1 LFNRQGYLTEYDEDS
16 VKNSFFLVI
25 PLQQADSVRLKMFE
39 DAALDRWISELPTA
53 NPGLTV
59 KLLHDLLEEFI
70 SLDMDVQFRLNAL
83 EKLRP
88 TYLTLQEYLR
98 SRLMKTGFPKT
109 ENEVKTLEVL
119 VEIEKAFAIGYWSVV
134 KELTR
139 SRTIGWLK
147 GKNVALA
154 IERVIRGLSD
164 VVISYFIMALRVPDW
179 VWIDLHSLYK
189 LSVKVG
195 RDSVSVPDEAAVLGK
210 ASSPRDSY
218 LQIVLSSLAEPNGL
232 MQKEVVQIYQFLE
245 KIVPHVTLTSKSH
258 GAHPLQCVILV
269 DEDKP
274 PLWMSSQISHADS
287 HVMYVDFSKLR
298 KAFKQKD
305 KFVSASDARFSS
317 MNISTDLPEKI
328 SPELFDYLESRLAGV
343 QSRSAPFFADRLNRY
358 FAIGLDATH
367 DLQNVFK
374 SGSEIDVEYLAESA
388 SDRSLSCSF
397 QKQGVISI
405 GSMISFR
412 KVDAPEHKRSL
423 GVVNKIVSA
432 RADGRVEFEIKALAA
447 QVHAVNYLPI
457 NADKNDVPLKALIY
471 GVKEGDEEKSYLIV
485 ESFLFKEEDVLR
497 LFISGENFPIV
508 LRDRQNVGLGYW
520 QFECRRIP
528 EQLVAKTEG
537 GKKGYAFI

>member
-1 LFNRQGYLTEYDEDS
+1 

-25 PLQQADSVRLKMFE
+25 PPQQADSVRLKMFE
-39 DAALDRWISELPTA
+39 DASLERWISELPTA

-70 SLDMDVQFRLNAL
+70 SLDMDVQFRLIAL
-83 EKLRP
+83 EKLRS
-88 TYLTLQEYLR
+88 TYLILQEYLR
-98 SRLMKTGFPKT
+98 SRLMKTGFPKA

-119 VEIEKAFAIGYWSVV
+119 VEIEKALAIGYWIAV

-154 IERVIRGLSD
+154 IERVIKGLSD
-164 VVISYFIMALRVPDW
+164 VAISYFIMALRVPDW

-189 LSVKVG
+189 LSVKLKKDTVKI
-195 RDSVSVPDEAAVLGK
+195 PDDAAVFDK
-210 ASSPRDSY
+210 SSSPLESY
-218 LQIVLSSLAEPNGL
+218 LQIVLLSLAEPNAM
-232 MQKEVVQIYQFLE
+232 MQKEVVQIYQFVE
-245 KIVPHVTLTSKSH
+245 KIVSYVALAGKPV
-258 GAHPLQCVILV
+258 GGQAVQCLILV

-274 PLWMSSQISHADS
+274 PLWMSSRVDHADS
-287 HVMYVDFSKLR
+287 HVMYVDFSKLH
-298 KAFKQKD
+298 KAFKQRD

-317 MNISTDLPEKI
+317 MNISKDIPEKI

-343 QSRSAPFFADRLNRY
+343 QSKSAPFFSDRLNRY
-358 FAIGLDATH
+358 FAIGLDAAH
-367 DLQNVFK
+367 DLQNAFK
-374 SGSEIDVEYLAESA
+374 SGSEIDVEYFAESA

-405 GSMISFR
+405 GSLISFR
-412 KVDAPEHKRSL
+412 KVDVPESKRSL
-423 GVVNKIVSA
+423 GVISKIVSA
-432 RADGRVEFEIKALAA
+432 RADGRVEFEIKALTA

-457 NADKNDVPLKALIY
+457 NADKNDPPNKALIY
-471 GVKEGDEEKSYLIV
+471 GVKEGEEEKSYLIV
-485 ESFLFKEEDVLR
+485 ESFMFKEEDVLR

-508 LRDRQNVGLGYW
+508 LRDRKNVGLGYW

-528 EQLVAKTEG
+528 EQLVTKADG
-537 GKKGYAFI
+537 PKKGYDFI